1 MKTRYTVVLSM
12 IAGALLGA
20 TAIQGL
26 HAQASKSRV
35 FFITESDIV
44 DQGSL
49 GAYNAVVRPAVK
61 AAGGDLVVSEK
72 ITSVIGEAPKRVG
85 VSEWASVEKVKAW
98 LDSPERKALAPQR
111 DKAIKFSRQYIVE
124 GQ

>member
-12 IAGALLGA
+12 IAGAAIGA

-44 DQGSL
+44 DQGAL
-49 GAYNAVVRPAVK
+49 GAYNEVVRPAVK
-61 AAGGDLVVSEK
+61 AAGGDLIVSEK
-72 ITSVIGEAPKRVG
+72 ITSVIGAAPGRVG
-85 VSEWASVEKVKAW
+85 VSEWPSVEKVKAW
-98 LDSPERKALAPQR
+98 LDSPERKAMAPQR

-124 GQ
+124 GK

>member
-1 MKTRYTVVLSM
+1 MKTKYTVALSM
-12 IAGALLGA
+12 IAGAAIGA
-20 TAIQGL
+20 VAIQGL

-72 ITSVIGEAPKRVG
+72 ITSVIGEVPKRVG
-85 VSEWASVEKVKAW
+85 VSEWPSVEKVKAW
-98 LDSPERKALAPQR
+98 LDSPERKAVAPQR